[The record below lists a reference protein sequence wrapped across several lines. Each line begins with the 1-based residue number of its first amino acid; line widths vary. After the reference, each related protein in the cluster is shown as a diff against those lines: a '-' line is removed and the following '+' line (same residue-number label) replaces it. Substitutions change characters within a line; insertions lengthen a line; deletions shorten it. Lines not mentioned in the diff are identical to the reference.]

1 MAFISLVLVFS
12 VIQVLFFGKYPVRTA
27 RVCVYIALFTYTRRT
42 KGASE
47 MEPSLNERERGASFY
62 FIVELEPNPD

>member
-1 MAFISLVLVFS
+1 M
-12 VIQVLFFGKYPVRTA
+12 Y
-27 RVCVYIALFTYTRRT
+27 VYIALFTYTRRI